1 MLLSC
6 FPFPIPFRIILASPA
21 VHVKRTPYTSAQRQ
35 TKPNQIESQ
44 KHRLDFEYVSI
55 RNIHTK
61 KLRRNINKKQ
71 KPASTRDGIEQKKRR
86 ARWKKE
92 EHTFVR
98 EAKKNT
104 HTQINRFSFLLVCR
118 SICVFD
124 SLLKNRFLLLT
135 FFCIEIEFTSF
146 VYGWLVTKD
155 KHDDNRTYVCV
166 CVCCFSL
173 VFCQCIG
180 KGTLLKLQPCYRNDT
195 RARHLYAFVC
205 KM

>member
-1 MLLSC
+1 MVSSKKSVEQDEKKKSIHLY
-6 FPFPIPFRIILASPA
+6 
-21 VHVKRTPYTSAQRQ
+21 VKR
-35 TKPNQIESQ
+35 
-44 KHRLDFEYVSI
+44 
-55 RNIHTK
+55 K
-61 KLRRNINKKQ
+61 K
-71 KPASTRDGIEQKKRR
+71 
-86 ARWKKE
+86 
-92 EHTFVR
+92 
-98 EAKKNT
+98 T

-180 KGTLLKLQPCYRNDT
+180 KGTLFKLQPCYRNDT